1 MEKPKWNYELCTIS
15 KDNCPWCQL
24 YSASFQGSTYKR
36 EEPGNNFGQDFAFI
50 QSTISQTSSRIHNDV
65 LFYFCPGWQS
75 ITTDFFTKHV
85 QDFCPLKIKITQCP
99 GGFCLKIHV
108 YGKWQTSDS
117 SWEFL
122 KIENEQIETAQNNN
136 KFSKPTIVI
145 CFNVVHIC
153 PSVPPFVCV
162 ICFLCFSC
170 FDKLFLCF
178 TQFGGSSSLFKFW

>member
-1 MEKPKWNYELCTIS
+1 MEKPKWNYELYTIS

-36 EEPGNNFGQDFAFI
+36 EESRNNFEQDFAFI

-99 GGFCLKIHV
+99 GGFRLN
-108 YGKWQTSDS
+108 S
-117 SWEFL
+117 SWCDCKIQAKKKLYMKTVRRQTKEYYGRYAIGNFL
-122 KIENEQIETAQNNN
+122 NCHPKPQFQSEAKCKAIVLETR
-136 KFSKPTIVI
+136 
-145 CFNVVHIC
+145 HIITRK
-153 PSVPPFVCV
+153 VLH
-162 ICFLCFSC
+162 IA
-170 FDKLFLCF
+170 LFW
-178 TQFGGSSSLFKFW
+178 K

>member
-99 GGFCLKIHV
+99 GGFRLN
-108 YGKWQTSDS
+108 S
-117 SWEFL
+117 SWYDC
-122 KIENEQIETAQNNN
+122 KIQAKKKNYIWKLSGGKQRSIMGDMPLEIFWIAIPSLSFKARLSAKPLSWKQDILSQERFCTLPCFE
-136 KFSKPTIVI
+136 SK
-145 CFNVVHIC
+145 CFG
-153 PSVPPFVCV
+153 
-162 ICFLCFSC
+162 
-170 FDKLFLCF
+170 
-178 TQFGGSSSLFKFW
+178 TG

>member
-1 MEKPKWNYELCTIS
+1 MEKPKWNYELYTIS

-36 EEPGNNFGQDFAFI
+36 EESRNNFGQDFAFI

-99 GGFCLKIHV
+99 GGFCLNCIRKNSFSYQWLCILSHAF
-108 YGKWQTSDS
+108 KTQILSDNS
-117 SWEFL
+117 ATWIQF
-122 KIENEQIETAQNNN
+122 TADQG
-136 KFSKPTIVI
+136 FSKILLSDEDSWVKKPGWIIKRFHMTSRRVT
-145 CFNVVHIC
+145 V
-153 PSVPPFVCV
+153 
-162 ICFLCFSC
+162 
-170 FDKLFLCF
+170 
-178 TQFGGSSSLFKFW
+178 

>member
-99 GGFCLKIHV
+99 GGFRLN
-108 YGKWQTSDS
+108 S
-117 SWEFL
+117 SWYDC
-122 KIENEQIETAQNNN
+122 KIQAKKKTIYENCQEAN
-136 KFSKPTIVI
+136 KGVLWEICLWKFFELPSQASVSKR
-145 CFNVVHIC
+145 
-153 PSVPPFVCV
+153 
-162 ICFLCFSC
+162 
-170 FDKLFLCF
+170 
-178 TQFGGSSSLFKFW
+178 G